1 MSGSS
6 RRKVRDAREAA
17 QLLAAQADSGLSMSA
32 WCAAE
37 GIDGRSLSAYRSR
50 LPAVRLLELAVPP
63 VATPTSAPVVY
74 RLVVADVVLELDD
87 SFRADTLARLLDVV
101 RAC

>member
-6 RRKVRDAREAA
+6 RRKVRDAHEAA
-17 QLLAAQADSGLSMSA
+17 ELLAAQANSGLSMSA
-32 WCAAE
+32 WCASE

-50 LPAVRLLELAVPP
+50 LPAVRLLELAVP
-63 VATPTSAPVVY
+63 APEASGSSVY
-74 RLVVADVVLELDD
+74 RLVVADVVVEVDD
-87 SFRADTLARLLDVV
+87 RFRADTLARLLDVV

>member
-6 RRKVRDAREAA
+6 RRKVRDAAEAA
-17 QLLAAQADSGLSMSA
+17 ELLAAQADSGLSMSA

-63 VATPTSAPVVY
+63 ASPPSAPAVY
-74 RLVVADVVLELDD
+74 RLVVADVVVELDD
-87 SFRADTLARLLDVV
+87 GFRADTLARLLDVV

>member
-37 GIDGRSLSAYRSR
+37 GIDGRSLSAYRSH

-63 VATPTSAPVVY
+63 VATPTSAPAVY

-87 SFRADTLARLLDVV
+87 GFRADTLARLLDVV

>member
-17 QLLAAQADSGLSMSA
+17 QLLSAQSSSGLTMSA
-32 WCAAE
+32 WCAEA

-50 LPAVRLLELAVPP
+50 LPSVRLVEVGLE
-63 VATPTSAPVVY
+63 APGSGPASVY
-74 RLVVADVVLELDD
+74 RVVVADVVIELDEH
-87 SFRADTLARLLDVV
+87 FRSDTLGRLLEVV
-101 RAC
+101 RSC

>member
-6 RRKVRDAREAA
+6 RRKVRDVREAS
-17 QLLAAQADSGLSMSA
+17 QLLSAQASSGLSMSA

-37 GIDGRSLSAYRSR
+37 GIDGRSLSAYRPR

-63 VATPTSAPVVY
+63 PAAPPASSVY
-74 RLVVADVVLELDD
+74 RLVVADVVVEVDNGFQ
-87 SFRADTLARLLDVV
+87 SETLSRLLEVV
-101 RAC
+101 RRC